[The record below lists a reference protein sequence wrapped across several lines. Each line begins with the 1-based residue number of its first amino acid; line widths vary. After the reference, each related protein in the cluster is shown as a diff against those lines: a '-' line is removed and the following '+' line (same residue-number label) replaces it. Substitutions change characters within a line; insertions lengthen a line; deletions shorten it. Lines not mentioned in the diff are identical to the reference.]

1 MVKTIFLL
9 TKEFFSKIG
18 LILYGDKMGRKT
30 ACSADEWHQIPKEGA
45 RDLAREL
52 RKKLGGK
59 IGMETWKQYYARF
72 LREAASLAVE
82 DCDVQRIVNEAIRK
96 VLGS

>member
-1 MVKTIFLL
+1 
-9 TKEFFSKIG
+9 
-18 LILYGDKMGRKT
+18 MGRKT
-30 ACSADEWHQIPKEGA
+30 ACSSSEWHQIAREGA

-59 IGMETWKQYYARF
+59 IGMDTWRQYYAKY
-72 LREAASLAVE
+72 LRAAAELAIE

-96 VLGS
+96 VLGA